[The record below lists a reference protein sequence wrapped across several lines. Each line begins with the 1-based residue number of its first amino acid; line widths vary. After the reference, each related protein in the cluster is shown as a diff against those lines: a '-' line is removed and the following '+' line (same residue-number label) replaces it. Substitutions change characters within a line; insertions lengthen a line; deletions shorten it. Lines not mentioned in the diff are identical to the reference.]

1 MKTKFLRKTIA
12 VAFVS
17 TFAAYAM
24 QAGAATLS
32 FSQSTGFN
40 YASGTLISNGATPL
54 NDIGF
59 YNDAGTGV
67 TPPAGYADTIAWGL
81 PLTNSPNPNI
91 PLATDP
97 FVTGNTGNSNTALS
111 TLEVFG
117 LAGTVTTG
125 ANNTFGNWV
134 SITQLFH
141 ANRVLNGTAA
151 TLTNAQIY
159 SVLNIGG
166 VNLAGHTIPITFNET
181 SNTANLSGC
190 SPNPNPTGSSAP
202 CDDLF
207 TFALNGFD
215 PEFVTIG
222 GVDYE
227 FQFGIGAFNNSATN
241 FPNCVNNVC
250 SVWTAEN
257 TISNFDVVMSAREIA
272 RNVPEPG
279 TLALMG
285 LGLFG
290 IGASLRRRTNRS

>member
-81 PLTNSPNPNI
+81 PLTNNASSTV
-91 PLATDP
+91 PLSSDP
-97 FVTGNTGNSNTALS
+97 VANGNTGNSNTALS
-111 TLEVFG
+111 TLEVYG
-117 LAGTVTTG
+117 LTGNVTTG
-125 ANNTFGNWV
+125 ANNTFGNFV

-141 ANRVLNGTAA
+141 ANRVLNGSAA

-166 VNLAGHTIPITFNET
+166 VDLAGHTIPVTFNET
-181 SNTANLSGC
+181 TNTGTLAGC

-227 FQFGIGAFNNSATN
+227 FIFGIGAFNNAATN

-257 TISNFDVVMSAREIA
+257 TPSIFDVVMAAREVA
-272 RNVPEPG
+272 RVVPEPA

-290 IGASLRRRTNRS
+290 MGVSLRRRKNRS